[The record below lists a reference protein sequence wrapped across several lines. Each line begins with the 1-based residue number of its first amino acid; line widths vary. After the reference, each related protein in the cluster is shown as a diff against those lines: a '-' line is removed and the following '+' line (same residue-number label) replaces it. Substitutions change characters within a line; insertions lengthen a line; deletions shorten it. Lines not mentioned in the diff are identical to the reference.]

1 MRGEWN
7 NPTIGSASSIAGRL
21 DLPTFLRMF
30 QMRKGQ
36 IMWFL
41 GAGASRA
48 AGIKA
53 GGDMIWE
60 FKRNLYCSEKKQP
73 ISAVSDLADPFVRRK
88 LQAHFDATGSFPP
101 GNSEDEYAAYFDAT
115 YPSAKDRRAYIERE
129 IKEGKPSFGHLALA
143 LLMKISFCRAAW
155 TTNFDRTLE
164 DAAFK
169 GMGGSSR
176 LVVPDLGD
184 PMKLLQAWSE
194 ERGPT

>member
-1 MRGEWN
+1 MRTESN
-7 NPTIGSASSIAGRL
+7 NPGKGSGSLIAGRL

-73 ISAVSDLADPFVRRK
+73 ISAASDRAGPFVRRK
-88 LQAHFDATGSFPP
+88 LQAHSHATGSL
-101 GNSEDEYAAYFDAT
+101 T
-115 YPSAKDRRAYIERE
+115 
-129 IKEGKPSFGHLALA
+129 
-143 LLMKISFCRAAW
+143 
-155 TTNFDRTLE
+155 
-164 DAAFK
+164 
-169 GMGGSSR
+169 
-176 LVVPDLGD
+176 
-184 PMKLLQAWSE
+184 
-194 ERGPT
+194 